1 MADKTLKK
9 ISFVI
14 PCYGSENTIENVTAE
29 IFRALE
35 NSKYACEVILVN
47 DASPDKVWEKIT
59 GLTKKYKNI
68 TGLKLAKN
76 FGQYCAL
83 MAGYAR
89 ATGDAVV
96 SIDDDGQCS
105 PLEVFKLIDKLNEG
119 YDVVFAAYKHKR
131 HNLLRNIGSV
141 LNNFMA
147 EILIGKPRGM
157 QVMISYYIARKFVID
172 EILKYKGPYVYP
184 VGLLLRTTGRLADV
198 RVEHQERKS
207 GRSGYSFRKLFELW
221 LNGFTAFSIKPLRLA
236 SLLGFALSVVGF
248 LYTAWILVEKF
259 LDPNMVAGYSSI
271 MAAVIFIG
279 GVTMAMLGIIGEYIG
294 RIYISINNAP
304 QYVVSEIISGEADG

>member
-1 MADKTLKK
+1 MTDKTIKK

-14 PCYGSENTIENVTAE
+14 PCYGSEDTIENVTAE
-29 IFRALE
+29 IFRALG
-35 NSKYACEVILVN
+35 NSKYVFEVILVD
-47 DASPDKVWEKIT
+47 DASPDKVWDKIT
-59 GLTKKYKNI
+59 ALVAKYKNV
-68 TGLKLAKN
+68 TGLRLAKN

-89 ATGDAVV
+89 ADGDAVV

-105 PLEVFKLIDKLNEG
+105 PFEVFKLLDKLNEG
-119 YDVVFAAYKHKR
+119 YDVVFAAYKRKR
-131 HNLLRNIGSV
+131 HNLLRNIGSG

-147 EILIGKPRGM
+147 EVLIGKPRKM
-157 QVMISYYIARKFVID
+157 QVMISYYVARRFVIE

-184 VGLLLRTTGRLADV
+184 VGLLLRATSRLADAPINH
-198 RVEHQERKS
+198 RERS
-207 GRSGYSFRKLFELW
+207 AGRSGYSFYKLFELW

-236 SLLGFALSVVGF
+236 SLLGVSLSALGGLYIVWIIIEKLLTPDMVV
-248 LYTAWILVEKF
+248 
-259 LDPNMVAGYSSI
+259 GYSSL

-279 GVTMAMLGIIGEYIG
+279 GVTLAMLGIIGEYIG

-304 QYVVSEIISGEADG
+304 QYVIREIVSGK